1 MTLQNLNLW
10 VSNRDYIILYHTI
23 SHFRQLLDP
32 HTPEL
37 FGRTQM
43 LPTLRAAPGMEHKL
57 CHLQLLR
64 RHCWFKRC
72 LTHQQGEKY
81 QEPGDMKIMRP
92 IKGLHTTVLLNLS
105 RTWRPPN
112 CFQYSSSIP
121 RQSEAQTSQVERDSD
136 LQDWRCDSCLQIS
149 GENWF
154 WEMCW
159 TGYGTIFVDLIFGCE
174 RIMVIDIKSESSIK
188 SITRMTNHN
197 TLHHGTV
204 YGSMGN
210 WILSIDSIGFPWH
223 GGMARVQKISELPCD
238 GRQRVASRSY
248 VF

>member
-1 MTLQNLNLW
+1 MKASQLFPVFLQY
-10 VSNRDYIILYHTI
+10 SQTI
-23 SHFRQLLDP
+23 
-32 HTPEL
+32 
-37 FGRTQM
+37 
-43 LPTLRAAPGMEHKL
+43 
-57 CHLQLLR
+57 
-64 RHCWFKRC
+64 W
-72 LTHQQGEKY
+72 
-81 QEPGDMKIMRP
+81 
-92 IKGLHTTVLLNLS
+92 VLLAA
-105 RTWRPPN
+105 W
-112 CFQYSSSIP
+112 Q
-121 RQSEAQTSQVERDSD
+121 AQTSQVERDSD
-136 LQDWRCDSCLQIS
+136 LQEWRCDSCLQIS

-174 RIMVIDIKSESSIK
+174 RIMVIDIKSESSI
-188 SITRMTNHN
+188 TRMINHN

-223 GGMARVQKISELPCD
+223 GGVALVQKISELPCD